1 MSLSVVVL
9 TYNSART
16 LERCLKSV
24 QFADEILIVDSG
36 STDETLEIAK
46 IYTSRILHHP
56 YINYGKQ
63 LNWAIEKVKGD
74 WILVVDSDE
83 EVTPELAQEIK
94 NAVRENKMDGY
105 YLPRISEFMGR
116 RLIHVWA
123 QDKVLR
129 LFRKGKAKYK
139 ERELGSSPIVEGEL
153 GNLRGYLL
161 HFPYKDLTH
170 YLEKFNFYTSCA
182 AREIR
187 KKRKEAKKLAAKNSR
202 KIEEFISL
210 MRQEMI
216 TMLERN
222 DRAVK
227 LEKMIELLEEGQ
239 PRAVLHR
246 V

>member
-94 NAVRENKMDGY
+94 NAVRENEMDGY
-105 YLPRISEFMGR
+105 YLPRISEFMGK

-187 KKRKEAKKLAAKNSR
+187 KKRKATLFDLLLRPPAKFIKMFFIKRGFLDGIPGLIMCMLSAFYVFVKYAKAW
-202 KIEEFISL
+202 
-210 MRQEMI
+210 
-216 TMLERN
+216 ER
-222 DRAVK
+222 R
-227 LEKMIELLEEGQ
+227 
-239 PRAVLHR
+239 
-246 V
+246 